1 MAPKT
6 NRKVRLVL
14 AWTYD
19 ADHAAAKSG
28 KWTAKDDG
36 TLWCWSWADD
46 AIAPYRV
53 GSEKNWKAV
62 SATGDEACAQKTDG
76 TLWCFAL
83 RSFALPDFPGND
95 PARVAGWSD

>member
-36 TLWCWSWADD
+36 TLWFGAEF
-46 AIAPYRV
+46 V
-53 GSEKNWKAV
+53 GWYTRPRAKAEQLERIRDLDHYPSQWV
-62 SATGDEACAQKTDG
+62 RFRA
-76 TLWCFAL
+76 
-83 RSFALPDFPGND
+83 N
-95 PARVAGWSD
+95 